1 MKNEKRKIAVIG
13 VGNMGAAIVRGLI
26 LSSVTE
32 PENVIIFDPDTDKM
46 ARLKS
51 ELGVAVSGSLEA
63 SVGPNVRVVLVAV
76 KPQIIGNVLDSLSN
90 LIPRDSLLISIAAGI
105 STTQLLDRLGND
117 KRVIR
122 AMPNAAAM
130 VGQSATALCKGGMA
144 DDEDLETAM
153 ELFNA
158 VGSTVCVEEK
168 ALNAVTALSG
178 GGPGYLFVVMEA
190 MSDAGVLLGLPRD
203 VARKLTVQTFS
214 GAATMA
220 AQAKSFSDLKD
231 MITSPGGTTISG
243 LKIMEKA
250 GTRGVFME
258 TIAAAACRA
267 DELSRQ

>member
-1 MKNEKRKIAVIG
+1 MKNDKLKMAIIG

-26 LSSVTE
+26 LSSVME
-32 PENVIIFDPDTDKM
+32 PDNVIIFDPDKDKM
-46 ARLKS
+46 ARLNS
-51 ELGVAVSGSLEA
+51 EFGVAVSDSLN
-63 SVGPNVRVVLVAV
+63 SVVGHDIGVILVAV
-76 KPQIIGNVLDSLSN
+76 KPQIIFGVLDSLSS
-90 LIPRDSLLISIAAGI
+90 LLRQDSLVISIAAGI
-105 STTQLLDRLGND
+105 STSQLITRMGND

-130 VGQSATALCKGGMA
+130 VGQSATALCKGGA
-144 DDEDLETAM
+144 ANDEDLETAK

-158 VGSTVCVEEK
+158 VGSTVCVDEK

-178 GGPGYLFVVMEA
+178 GGPGYLFAVMEA

-214 GAATMA
+214 GAAAMA
-220 AQAKSFSDLKD
+220 AQGKSFSDLKD

-267 DELSRQ
+267 DDLSRQ